1 MKDHDLK
8 LIAHRANFLGRSPL
22 ENSPKQVDKCI
33 ELGFECEVD
42 IRLIDGDFYLGHDSP
57 DFKVDFDWISKRST
71 KLWLHCK
78 DFNSLNFFVKIS
90 DSDFNFFW
98 HDKDQYTLTNK
109 GYIWA
114 YPGVSVSKNC
124 IAVLPETWLPSQVN
138 ITELDYLGICSD
150 FIENYRINKH

>member
-8 LIAHRANFLGRSPL
+8 LIAHRANYLGRSPL

-42 IRLIDGDFYLGHDSP
+42 IRFIDSDFYLGHDYP
-57 DFKVDFDWISKRST
+57 EFKVDFDWISKRST
-71 KLWLHCK
+71 KLWIHCK
-78 DFNSLNFFVKIS
+78 DFESLNFFVKIS
-90 DSDFNFFW
+90 DLEFNFFW
-98 HDKDQYTLTNK
+98 HEKDQYTLTNK

-124 IAVLPETWLPSQVN
+124 IAVLPETWLSSQFK
-138 ITELDYLGICSD
+138 ITELDYFGICSD
-150 FIENYRINKH
+150 FIKNYKYQ

>member
-1 MKDHDLK
+1 M
-8 LIAHRANFLGRSPL
+8 
-22 ENSPKQVDKCI
+22 

-42 IRLIDGDFYLGHDSP
+42 IRLINGDFYLGHDSP
-57 DFKVDFDWISKRST
+57 EFKVDFDWISKRST

-78 DFNSLNFFVKIS
+78 DFDSLNFFVEIS

-98 HDKDQYTLTNK
+98 HNKDQYTLTNK

-124 IAVLPETWLPSQVN
+124 IAVLPETWLSSQVN
-138 ITELDYLGICSD
+138 ITELDCFGICSD
-150 FIENYRINKH
+150 FIENYRIKK

>member
-1 MKDHDLK
+1 M
-8 LIAHRANFLGRSPL
+8 
-22 ENSPKQVDKCI
+22 

-42 IRLIDGDFYLGHDSP
+42 IRLINGDFYLGHDSP
-57 DFKVDFDWISKRST
+57 EFKVDFDWISKRST
-71 KLWLHCK
+71 KLWIHCK
-78 DFNSLNFFVKIS
+78 DFDSLNFFVKNS
-90 DSDFNFFW
+90 DSSFNFFW

-124 IAVLPETWLPSQVN
+124 IAVLPETWLSSQVN